1 MSLFLILIFPT
12 LAAFRRASLPWLLAA
27 AALGFGA
34 ASFWE
39 WQLVQWP
46 SSMAAGG
53 DLAFHDTYYILS
65 KSRTYALLAALFA
78 ALSLVHAATQRLSGH
93 MFANLRLVGFAC
105 LLLGTAA
112 NTSGLW
118 LWVAAQGM
126 PRRYKDYP
134 EAFAR
139 LELFSTFCAFLT
151 AIGLA
156 ALCLLWLWANGSMLW
171 KKYR

>member
-1 MSLFLILIFPT
+1 MSLFLILIFPSI
-12 LAAFRRASLPWLLAA
+12 AAFRRASLPCLLASV
-27 AALGFGA
+27 ALGFGT

-46 SSMAAGG
+46 SSMAADG

-65 KSRTYALLAALFA
+65 KSRTYAQLAALFV
-78 ALSLVHAATQRLSGH
+78 ALSLAHTATQRLSGQ

-118 LWVAAQGM
+118 LWCGAQGL
-126 PRRYKDYP
+126 PRRYSDYP
-134 EAFAR
+134 ETFAR
-139 LELFSTFCAFLT
+139 LNLFSSFCGFLT

-156 ALCLLWLWANGSMLW
+156 AICLLWLWANGSILW